1 MKFNVVLSNLL
12 PIVLFLIHTLLAKYD
27 IDHYMTSTS
36 FSLVLIS
43 LLPLVYSIINYCL
56 SNTIINLVVLNVI
69 FVVSQLVGFIIYDII
84 MVGSISDTYGLLSI
98 SMIFY
103 VLVLTVIS
111 VLIKVVTRKR
121 KSEQSVCRF

>member
-1 MKFNVVLSNLL
+1 MKFNVALSNLL

-27 IDHYMTSTS
+27 IVHYITSTS

-69 FVVSQLVGFIIYDII
+69 FVVSQLVGFIVYDII

-98 SMIFY
+98 PMIFY

-121 KSEQSVCRF
+121 KSE